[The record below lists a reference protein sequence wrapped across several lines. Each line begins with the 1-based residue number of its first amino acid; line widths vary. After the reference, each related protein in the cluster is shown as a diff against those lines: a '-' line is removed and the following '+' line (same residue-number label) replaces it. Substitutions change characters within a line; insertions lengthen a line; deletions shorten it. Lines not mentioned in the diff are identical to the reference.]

1 MLGNSAGGEG
11 SLFSYAVMG
20 MALRFPSSWDLYLPR
35 LSCRRSWVQMR
46 RLGPW
51 MVIRQLTQVALK
63 RRRDRKT
70 LKFQGRQIY

>member
-1 MLGNSAGGEG
+1 
-11 SLFSYAVMG
+11 
-20 MALRFPSSWDLYLPR
+20 
-35 LSCRRSWVQMR
+35 MR

-70 LKFQGRQIY
+70 LKLQGRQLY